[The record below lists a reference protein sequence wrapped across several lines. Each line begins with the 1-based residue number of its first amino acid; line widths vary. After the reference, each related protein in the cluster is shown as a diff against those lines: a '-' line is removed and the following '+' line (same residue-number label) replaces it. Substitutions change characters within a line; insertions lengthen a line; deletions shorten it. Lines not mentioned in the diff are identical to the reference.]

1 MVMGPLGRPRPGN
14 GGAGGSGAPGQAGE
28 WDSDDR
34 LPACHVAVFA
44 VAR

>member
-14 GGAGGSGAPGQAGE
+14 GGAGGSGAPGQSGE

-34 LPACHVAVFA
+34 LPACHVAVFT

>member
-14 GGAGGSGAPGQAGE
+14 GGGSA
-28 WDSDDR
+28 DV
-34 LPACHVAVFA
+34 VALFGW